1 MAGRQCP
8 VFFLTLIM
16 DILFKSNL
24 STFSAI
30 TSFSFPYKN
39 NCTFKVARKNKT
51 VTVENT
57 CTRRLI
63 LHIYKANNLTF
74 KRKKAILD
82 EHFSA
87 QYI

>member
-1 MAGRQCP
+1 MAGRQSP
-8 VFFLTLIM
+8 VFFLTLIT
-16 DILFKSNL
+16 DILLKSNL

-30 TSFSFPYKN
+30 SFTYKN
-39 NCTFKVARKNKT
+39 YCTFKVARKNKT

-63 LHIYKANNLTF
+63 LHIFKANNLTF